1 MLKKSRIYP
10 IIILIKTISFMNIS
24 KIFSSLSDWQISQI
38 ARHPLRPYTLD
49 YIENMFSSFTEIHG
63 DRMFGDDKAIICG
76 FAMLDDKPNVIRW
89 AHLNFRDITLY
100 DFGLPVKE
108 NDNTAA
114 VQSKIKEIEETFD
127 LIMIVEHFDE
137 STVLLKHLLC
147 WEYSDLT
154 SLKLNVHDE
163 KSKSIFPYWSRLN
176 VRDRA
181 EVMFQLKSILE
192 KNVTLCPFIC
202 PLFCPK

>member
-1 MLKKSRIYP
+1 M
-10 IIILIKTISFMNIS
+10 
-24 KIFSSLSDWQISQI
+24 SL
-38 ARHPLRPYTLD
+38 
-49 YIENMFSSFTEIHG
+49 EE
-63 DRMFGDDKAIICG
+63 

-100 DFGLPVKE
+100 DFGLPVNE

-163 KSKSIFPYWSRLN
+163 KSKSTLSDKARKKLKDWLSSDYTMYDHFKEIFKKKIEAFGDK
-176 VRDRA
+176 V
-181 EVMFQLKSILE
+181 VIKG
-192 KNVTLCPFIC
+192 
-202 PLFCPK
+202 

>member
-1 MLKKSRIYP
+1 M
-10 IIILIKTISFMNIS
+10 
-24 KIFSSLSDWQISQI
+24 SL
-38 ARHPLRPYTLD
+38 
-49 YIENMFSSFTEIHG
+49 EE
-63 DRMFGDDKAIICG
+63 

-100 DFGLPVKE
+100 DFGLPVNE

-147 WEYSDLT
+147 WDYSDLT
-154 SLKLNVHDE
+154 SLKLNVSFVFTASHPGRQLM
-163 KSKSIFPYWSRLN
+163 SSRN
-176 VRDRA
+176 ITT
-181 EVMFQLKSILE
+181 LK
-192 KNVTLCPFIC
+192 
-202 PLFCPK
+202 